1 MDRRIPAIAA
11 VVGVA
16 VLALVAVFAFSP
28 QRQES
33 DPGRE
38 LVGQLAPE
46 LSGGTMDGQEFDID
60 DHRGRWVLVNFFATW
75 CPPCV
80 EEHPEL
86 VSFSERNAGSV
97 QVVSVAFDETDLKD
111 AERFF
116 AEKGGDWPV
125 ITSET
130 RRASLDY
137 RVKKLPESFLV
148 DPSGTVV
155 EKINGGVTAAQLEA
169 SIARHARAAAG
180 DAEEGS

>member
-1 MDRRIPAIAA
+1 MGRRAPAIAA

-38 LVGQLAPE
+38 LIGGLAPE
-46 LSGGTMDGQEFDID
+46 LAGDTMDGQTFDID
-60 DHRGRWVLVNFFATW
+60 DHRGQWVLVNFFATW

-80 EEHPEL
+80 KEHPEL
-86 VSFSERNAGSV
+86 ISFSERNAGSV
-97 QVVSVAFDETDLKD
+97 QVVSVAFDESDLRD

-148 DPSGTVV
+148 DPSGVVV
-155 EKINGGVTAAQLEA
+155 EKINGGVTVAQLERT
-169 SIARHARAAAG
+169 IARHASASAQGAEAG
-180 DAEEGS
+180 S